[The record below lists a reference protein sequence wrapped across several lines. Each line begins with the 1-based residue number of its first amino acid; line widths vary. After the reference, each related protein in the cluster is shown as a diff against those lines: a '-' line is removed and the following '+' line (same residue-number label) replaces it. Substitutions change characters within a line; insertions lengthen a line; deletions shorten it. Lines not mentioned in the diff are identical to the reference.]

1 MKNKI
6 KRVLTEEQI
15 MLESIKA
22 IGRQDGSPFGDL
34 FPAEKPI
41 VR

>member
-6 KRVLTEEQI
+6 QRILSEEQV

-22 IGRQDGSPFGDL
+22 IGRQDGSPFGNL